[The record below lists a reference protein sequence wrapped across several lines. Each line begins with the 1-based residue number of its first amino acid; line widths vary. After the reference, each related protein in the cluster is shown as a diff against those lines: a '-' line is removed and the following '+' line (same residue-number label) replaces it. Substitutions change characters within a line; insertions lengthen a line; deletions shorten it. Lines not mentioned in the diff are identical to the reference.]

1 MSALADP
8 FGSLFIS
15 PSELHDA
22 VSNGQEKHRIIP
34 VAAGRS
40 PTLASYESKH
50 IPNSIFFNMDSI
62 SDTSSKYPV
71 MMPTASHF
79 SDCMADLGIQS
90 EDIIIVYD
98 TYEIGLY
105 SSPRVAWTFL
115 HFGFKNVHVLNN
127 FPQYVQQGFPFSSGQ
142 LRGLSSSLSHSI
154 TTSVHGSLCPGE
166 IISFEELRDEILA
179 QPNERPFQILDAR
192 PFNQFSGLDQAAYA
206 SLRPGHMPDAVS
218 IPLASFLTEEKC
230 LRQVNELRALF
241 TKAGVVENKPAV
253 LTCNS
258 GVTASALG
266 LALRVC
272 GYNMEMRL
280 YDGSWMEWADRVNE
294 DGLIITN

>member
-1 MSALADP
+1 MSALSDP

-22 VSNGQEKHRIIP
+22 VSNGQEKQRIIP

-40 PTLASYESKH
+40 ATLASYETKH

-62 SDTSSKYPV
+62 SDTTSKYPV
-71 MMPTASHF
+71 MMPTDSHF
-79 SDCMADLGIQS
+79 SDCMADLGIKP
-90 EDIIIVYD
+90 EDIIVVYD

-127 FPQYVQQGFPFSSGQ
+127 FPQYVQQRFPISGGQ
-142 LRGLSSSLSHSI
+142 LRALSSSLSHST

-166 IISFEELRDEILA
+166 IISFEELRDEVLA
-179 QPNERPFQILDAR
+179 QPNERPYQILDAR
-192 PFNQFSGLDQAAYA
+192 PFNQFSGLDKAAYA

-230 LRQVNELRALF
+230 LRQVDELRALF
-241 TKAGVVENKPAV
+241 TKAGVNESMPAV

-272 GYNMEMRL
+272 GYNMKMRL

-294 DGLIITN
+294 NGLIVTN